1 MQTTNHLS
9 RDSKVWEPGME
20 RLSTQSRDFAS
31 TRSASLLWRRDFQN
45 NTQGRSFPRPRE
57 AAQGGWP
64 FVALSFSILFVFL
77 SVSFFLSVF
86 LFILSFCFNGQ
97 FFLFRLAWV
106 PIQFYVSLGF
116 TSLWP
121 FGLVK
126 EIQDFFHKS
135 AMSGVDL
142 SIITG
147 ISVLNRPLRA
157 ETLPLILHLIA
168 ICRGEF
174 FIQQPTHS
182 LSLKR
187 TFSLLSKNLSMF
199 VMVPEASSEKKN
211 S

>member
-1 MQTTNHLS
+1 MILKSESQGWKDSPHSPETLLPLGPPPSSEEEIFRIILRVEAFPVPARQPRAGGPSS
-9 RDSKVWEPGME
+9 RSPFPFC
-20 RLSTQSRDFAS
+20 LFFF
-31 TRSASLLWRRDFQN
+31 LF
-45 NTQGRSFPRPRE
+45 RSF
-57 AAQGGWP
+57 
-64 FVALSFSILFVFL
+64 FLSFYVFFL
-77 SVSFFLSVF
+77 SVSVGSYFF
-86 LFILSFCFNGQ
+86 
-97 FFLFRLAWV
+97 FRLAWV
-106 PIQFYVSLGF
+106 PIQFYFSLGF

-126 EIQDFFHKS
+126 EIQDFFHES

-157 ETLPLILHLIA
+157 ETPPLILHLIA

-199 VMVPEASSEKKN
+199 VIVP
-211 S
+211 